1 MPTQAKITDH
11 VIYDVLLL
19 SDIPPV
25 ASFGINLALIDES
38 SIPVD
43 KRLLIVSPTS
53 YTDDLPAGST
63 ALAYATTYFSQDLK
77 ADFLFF
83 GRRIETATAPY
94 FIWGADSETDYEV
107 WKLISD
113 GEFTVVNSDTDEDD
127 IIGIDFSAVTNID
140 QVYALIEDE
149 LQAVAVPNIAGLD
162 SATVTVD
169 ASGRISINLP
179 ASQSGAATATID
191 IKPVSGG
198 AGTDLSAVL
207 MDGPNGTSVVG
218 YAVESVV
225 DSFEAVRDVDDS
237 FYNVE
242 AVRASD
248 ADNLLLAAAVN
259 ALKKQLTAVTKTAAC
274 LNPALDTDIM
284 SVCKANSYDR
294 TLVIYDADL
303 DTQFVGAAV
312 EGRLLPTE
320 EGTTN
325 WAFTTL
331 SGVTSNGLSVSERK
345 AVKDKLGNYLETVG
359 SSTYLYQGITSGNVE
374 KRLVLGIDW
383 FEDRCQVDNFAALL
397 NLPLLGFDNDTITLI
412 YGILDRWS
420 TEAISRKIFVNTKER
435 PFLITLPDADDFTQI
450 DRASHKMTINDVF
463 SGYANSAVN
472 DILVRGSI
480 SI

>member
-1 MPTQAKITDH
+1 MPTQAQITDH

-19 SDIPPV
+19 SDIPPT
-25 ASFGINLALIDES
+25 ASFGINLALIDED

-43 KRLLIVSPTS
+43 KRVVIVSPTS
-53 YTDDLPAGST
+53 YSEDLPAGSN

-77 ADFLFF
+77 ADSLFF
-83 GRRIETATAPY
+83 GRLVETATAPY
-94 FIWGADSETDYEV
+94 WLWGPESETDFEV
-107 WKLISD
+107 WKLITD
-113 GEFTVVNSDTDEDD
+113 GEFTVRASDLDEDNVTA
-127 IIGIDFSAVTNID
+127 IDFSGVTSIS

-149 LQAVAVPNIAGLD
+149 LQALVAPNITGLD

-179 ASQSGAATATID
+179 ASESGSTTPTIEV
-191 IKPVSGG
+191 IPVSGG
-198 AGTDLSAVL
+198 TGTDVSSL
-207 MDGPNGTSVVG
+207 MDDDNGTSIAG
-218 YAVESVV
+218 YDVETATE
-225 DSFEAVRDVDDS
+225 SFSACRTVDDS

-242 AVRASD
+242 AVRNTD
-248 ADNLLLAAAVN
+248 AVNLELAAVIQG
-259 ALKKQLTAVTKTAAC
+259 LKKQLTVVTKTAAC

-284 SVCKANSYDR
+284 SVLQANGYDR
-294 TLVIYDADL
+294 TLCIYDADL
-303 DTQFVGAAV
+303 DTQFVAAAV

-331 SGVTSNGLSVSERK
+331 TGVTSNGLSVSERK
-345 AVKDKLGNYLETVG
+345 AIKDKNGNYLETVG
-359 SSTYLYQGITSGNVE
+359 TSTYLYQGITSGNVE
-374 KRLVLGIDW
+374 KRLILGIDW

-397 NLPLLGFDNDTITLI
+397 NLPLLGFDDDTITLI

-435 PFLITLPDADDFTQI
+435 PFSITLPAADDFTQL
-450 DRASHKMTINDVF
+450 DRASHKMTINNAF
-463 SGYANSAVN
+463 EGYANSAVN